1 VITRAELAVAFSR
14 WRSLP
19 PGPQPGRGIGRPYYA
34 GVYPAQELLQEVG
47 RVTIAGARLEVQM
60 GALWWQLD
68 KGSVDEITARK
79 NSISRQ
85 VANVRRLA
93 GIRLRGDLQAR
104 VQEAAAEAESASD
117 LRNNVVHQDWVLR
130 GPAAMRPV
138 AELAGLN
145 SQGDLDVYL
154 EEWEREARTSPDWLR
169 VLARSLALVPGQTLD
184 ELKSVERRLAAAADR
199 VAALVFAVASARDTG
214 HPTGWAASA

>member
-1 VITRAELAVAFSR
+1 
-14 WRSLP
+14 
-19 PGPQPGRGIGRPYYA
+19 
-34 GVYPAQELLQEVG
+34 VYPALELLQEVG

-68 KGSVDEITARK
+68 RGSVDEITACK
-79 NSISRQ
+79 DSISRQ

-93 GIRLRGDLQAR
+93 GVRLGGDLQAR

-145 SQGDLDVYL
+145 SQDDLDTYL

-169 VLARSLALVPGQTLD
+169 MPARSLDLVPGQTLD

-199 VAALVFAVASARDTG
+199 VAALVSAFASARDTG
-214 HPTGWAASA
+214 HPTGWVAST

>member
-1 VITRAELAVAFSR
+1 
-14 WRSLP
+14 
-19 PGPQPGRGIGRPYYA
+19 
-34 GVYPAQELLQEVG
+34 VYPAQELLQEVG
-47 RVTIAGARLEVQM
+47 RVTITGARLEVQM

-85 VANVRRLA
+85 AGNVRRLA

-104 VQEAAAEAESASD
+104 VQEAAAEAVSASD

-138 AELAGLN
+138 AELAGLD
-145 SQGDLDVYL
+145 SQDDLDVYL

-169 VLARSLALVPGQTLD
+169 VPARSLALVPGQTL
-184 ELKSVERRLAAAADR
+184 EGLKSVERRLAAAADR

-214 HPTGWAASA
+214 HPTGWVTSA